1 MHRDRALIGIA
12 CVWISNKY
20 SLVCD
25 LESKQKLS
33 KALDSL
39 FLLKNK
45 AYPNIQDQ
53 LFNIS
58 IT

>member
-1 MHRDRALIGIA
+1 MAMIGIA

-25 LESKQKLS
+25 LELKQKLS
-33 KALDSL
+33 KALDSF

-58 IT
+58 KT